1 MIFGKNNY
9 ILIALS
15 LFLIVLGFA
24 LMSGGGSVDGVSFN
38 PAIFSTRRII
48 VAPIVSLLGFLLMVI
63 AIMLPQRTTQNKE
76 HSSKD

>member
-63 AIMLPQRTTQNKE
+63 AIMLPQRTTQKKE